1 MENFLKITKKLLT
14 KLTYYGIMR
23 YVNKI
28 HLERSYI
35 MVLRTVDELGRVVIP
50 SVIRDMLGIEVKS
63 KVSVE
68 IIDGAV
74 VMRPVK
80 TENEEK

>member
-1 MENFLKITKKLLT
+1 
-14 KLTYYGIMR
+14 
-23 YVNKI
+23 
-28 HLERSYI
+28 

-68 IIDGAV
+68 IVDGAV
-74 VMRPVK
+74 VMKPVK
-80 TENEEK
+80 TETKDK

>member
-1 MENFLKITKKLLT
+1 
-14 KLTYYGIMR
+14 
-23 YVNKI
+23 
-28 HLERSYI
+28 

-50 SVIRDMLGIEVKS
+50 SVIRDMLGIEVKT

-68 IIDGAV
+68 ICDGAV

-80 TENEEK
+80 TEGEDKK

>member
-1 MENFLKITKKLLT
+1 
-14 KLTYYGIMR
+14 
-23 YVNKI
+23 
-28 HLERSYI
+28 

-68 IIDGAV
+68 IVDGAV

-80 TENEEK
+80 SQTDNEDK

>member
-1 MENFLKITKKLLT
+1 MK
-14 KLTYYGIMR
+14 GR
-23 YVNKI
+23 
-28 HLERSYI
+28 RI

-68 IIDGAV
+68 IVDGAV

-80 TENEEK
+80 SQTDNEDK

>member
-1 MENFLKITKKLLT
+1 
-14 KLTYYGIMR
+14 
-23 YVNKI
+23 
-28 HLERSYI
+28 

-50 SVIRDMLGIEVKS
+50 SVIRDMLGITVKS

-68 IIDGAV
+68 IVDGAV

-80 TENEEK
+80 VEQEKK